1 MACGGCSARRAR
13 AIKWTQVAIERAK
26 SLVKPAPPKQSEG
39 KTDGSQA
46 L

>member
-1 MACGGCSARRAR
+1 MACSGCAARRAR
-13 AIKWTQVAIERAK
+13 AIKWAQVAIERAK
-26 SLVKPAPPKQSEG
+26 SLVKPAPTNQPEG